1 MATSLLKKNNILQ
14 IVDFHKFLLFFTQVY
29 NRYKRSVEY
38 HNDMH
43 GSDVAQHVNLILNA
57 QRMKE
62 RAHFNDLDILSLIVS
77 ALCHDVQHDGYNN
90 RYHVVS
96 KSPIFQMY
104 GEEHVQENF
113 HAATTVKLLDC
124 SDYDF
129 LSSKFSVTEIG
140 LIRKRIVETILFTDM
155 ATMKQLREEF

>member
-1 MATSLLKKNNILQ
+1 
-14 IVDFHKFLLFFTQVY
+14 
-29 NRYKRSVEY
+29 
-38 HNDMH
+38 
-43 GSDVAQHVNLILNA
+43 
-57 QRMKE
+57 MKE

-129 LSSKFSVTEIG
+129 LSTKFSQAEIG
-140 LIRKRIVETILFTDM
+140 LIWKRIVETILFTDM
-155 ATMKQLREEF
+155 ATMKQLREDF